1 MPFNFYDTHTLLM
14 AVQQLTP
21 AATFLR
27 DRYFPTNDASDIFAT
42 DDVLVE
48 FRDGSKKLAPFVAP
62 RKGGVTVLRAGYNM
76 ERYTPPFVAPRRV
89 LTLDELRKRGFG
101 EALYSQLTPEQRQQT
116 LILRDAD
123 ELGELITNREEAMAA
138 ETMLTNGCVMK
149 HIADDVDKA
158 DEMEI
163 RFYSEASNPATYTPT
178 AKWDATGGKILKD
191 LEAMIRMLTKRGL
204 RASDLVCS
212 PDVADTI
219 INDAAVQKLLDNRR
233 IEIGNVEPEL
243 LPDGAAIVARLNV
256 LGRIISVISYDLTYT
271 DDEGNDKLYIPSG
284 KCVLTAPG
292 AGRTAY
298 GAVSQVEQSMIQIIK
313 GTFGYYNG
321 RKVIPITEADGPQK
335 FDDELEARLVK
346 EGVAKYIGE
355 PGETAEQPAPAPGD
369 DADEPASTNTAA
381 DEAPEYNEDM
391 KLDELKEVAAR
402 YGVDASAMRK
412 KADVIAAIEAAKAEQ
427 PDDGADD
434 EEPPQIGAAD
444 PV

>member
-27 DRYFPTNDASDIFAT
+27 DRYFPTNDATDIFAT

-76 ERYTPPFVAPRRV
+76 ERYTPPFVAPRRI
-89 LTLDELRKRGFG
+89 LTLDELRRRGFG

-149 HIADDVDKA
+149 HIADDVDQA

-178 AKWDATGGKILKD
+178 AKWDAAGGQILHD
-191 LEAMIRMLTKRGL
+191 LAALIRMLTQRGL

-233 IEIGNVEPEL
+233 IEIGKVEPEL
-243 LPDGAAIVARLNV
+243 LPDGAAIVAHLNV

-292 AGRTAY
+292 AGHTAY
-298 GAVSQVEQSMIQIIK
+298 GAVSQVEQSDGEFHTYTGRRVPKYVSSAEGNSRTLTVSSRPLMIPNNKSPFI
-313 GTFGYYNG
+313 
-321 RKVIPITEADGPQK
+321 V
-335 FDDELEARLVK
+335 
-346 EGVAKYIGE
+346 
-355 PGETAEQPAPAPGD
+355 
-369 DADEPASTNTAA
+369 
-381 DEAPEYNEDM
+381 
-391 KLDELKEVAAR
+391 
-402 YGVDASAMRK
+402 
-412 KADVIAAIEAAKAEQ
+412 ADVLT
-427 PDDGADD
+427 D
-434 EEPPQIGAAD
+434 
-444 PV
+444 

>member
-178 AKWDATGGKILKD
+178 AKWDATGSKILKD

-243 LPDGAAIVARLNV
+243 LHDGAAIVARLNV

-271 DDEGNDKLYIPSG
+271 DAEGKDKLYIPQVRPHRSRRWPHRLRRRLSG
-284 KCVLTAPG
+284 RAERRRVPHLRRPPRAEVC
-292 AGRTAY
+292 
-298 GAVSQVEQSMIQIIK
+298 EQRRRQQ
-313 GTFGYYNG
+313 
-321 RKVIPITEADGPQK
+321 PHADH
-335 FDDELEARLVK
+335 L
-346 EGVAKYIGE
+346 
-355 PGETAEQPAPAPGD
+355 QPP
-369 DADEPASTNTAA
+369 
-381 DEAPEYNEDM
+381 
-391 KLDELKEVAAR
+391 
-402 YGVDASAMRK
+402 
-412 KADVIAAIEAAKAEQ
+412 
-427 PDDGADD
+427 ADD
-434 EEPPQIGAAD
+434 PQQQEPVHRCGRPDGLSAAERSRA
-444 PV
+444 